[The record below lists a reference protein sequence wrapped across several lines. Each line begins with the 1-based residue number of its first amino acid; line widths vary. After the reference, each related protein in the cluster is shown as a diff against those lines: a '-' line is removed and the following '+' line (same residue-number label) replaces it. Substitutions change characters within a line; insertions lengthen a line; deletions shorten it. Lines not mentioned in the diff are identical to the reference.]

1 MKIFMI
7 KKIAV
12 ILYCLSVSIAQ
23 VGPAKSLHRNPP
35 RAWALT
41 NATIHTE
48 PGKTI
53 FNGTVL
59 IRNGIISSVGK
70 NVKIPLQT
78 TVVKMD
84 GKHIYAGFIE
94 SWMDVKSKKDTASLE
109 MHWNSNMRSHLKASE
124 FYTPNEK
131 ELDELRKLGFT
142 TVHLAPN
149 GGIYQGH
156 SSLVNINK
164 KPKVLSNDIAQ
175 VVEFKSGG
183 WGAKEYPTSLLGAI
197 AFIRQGLIDAK
208 WYDKAQEIISKYPD
222 GNEQI
227 EFDQSLSAIGNFL
240 KKGKPFVFETKNELY
255 IDRAYN
261 IANEFE
267 LKLWIRGNGYEYRR
281 LNQLNQEH
289 MIIPINYPAKPE
301 VANPHSALQYS
312 TQQLKHWDMAPD
324 NLKKLS
330 EKNIKYSLTS
340 SGLKNK
346 KDFRK
351 NLSKSIRRGL
361 NEADA
366 IASLTTVPAKAFGQ
380 SKRLGKIAPGYIA
393 NLVITNGNYFH
404 EDSKVQS
411 VWIEGSELQ
420 LSPDP
425 INHYAGLW
433 TFKERERTWVLDIDK
448 DELIFSAK
456 LIKDSISISVQ
467 NLSID
472 RDQISFTI
480 NDTAHFNNGAVRFI
494 GRIEKKGMSGKI
506 IYADNNRSSWTAQLD
521 SKKPSP
527 VFTMKKEKP
536 SKLEV
541 FSPEGAYGVDEKIIK
556 PKTILVD
563 DATIWTSGPDGVL
576 EGFDILFQNGR
587 VKQIAKNIYLNDK
600 NAIIIDGKGKHIT
613 PGLIDAHSHMAG
625 ESINEGFQNVTAEVR
640 MRDVID
646 PNDIAMYRA
655 LAGGLTTINL
665 LHGSANPIGGQS
677 VVMKL
682 RWGSFS
688 NDLIFNEASQAI
700 KFALGENVK
709 RKRSYGRYPET
720 RMGVEQVIRDAFSA
734 ARDYDKLW
742 NTYNKDAKL
751 QRTKL
756 PPRRDLELDALV
768 EILNGKRIVHAHSYR
783 QDEILMLT
791 RIAEDFGFTM
801 GTFQHVLEG
810 YKVAERLVEHGA
822 SASTFSDWWAYKF
835 EVIDA
840 IPFNGTLMAN
850 VGVNV
855 SFNSD
860 SDELARRMNLEAA
873 KAVKYGG
880 LSEEE
885 ALKMVTINPA
895 KQLKIDKYVGS
906 LEIGKDA
913 DFVLWSGHPL
923 SNYTV
928 CEQTWL
934 DGKQYFSQKKDVY
947 YRERDEKLRN
957 DLIQKILVSSESG
970 SSIIIPDSEDANK
983 YHTCNNDHDH
993 NHNHEG
999 GH

>member
-1 MKIFMI
+1 MNNFTI
-7 KKIAV
+7 KKLI
-12 ILYCLSVSIAQ
+12 ILIFCFGILSAQ
-23 VGPAKSLHRNPP
+23 VNPSKSLHRNPP
-35 RAWALT
+35 RTWALT

-59 IRNGIISSVGK
+59 IKNGIISSVGK

-78 TVVKMD
+78 TVIKME

-124 FYTPNEK
+124 YYSPNEK
-131 ELDELRKLGFT
+131 ELNELRELGFT
-142 TVHLAPN
+142 SAHLSLN
-149 GGIYQGH
+149 GGIFQGR

-175 VVEFKSGG
+175 AVEFKSGG

-197 AFIRQGLIDAK
+197 AFIRQGLIDAR
-208 WYDKAQEIISKYPD
+208 WYGKAQEVISKYPD

-227 EFDQSLSAIGNFL
+227 EFDQSLDALGSSLN
-240 KKGKPFVFETKNELY
+240 KGKPFIFETKNELY
-255 IDRAYN
+255 IDRAYD

-267 LKLWIRGNGYEYRR
+267 LKLWIKGNGYEYRR
-281 LNQLNQEH
+281 LNKLNQGY

-301 VANPHSALQYS
+301 VANPYSALQYS

-330 EKNIKYSLTS
+330 EKDIEYSLTS

-351 NLSKSIRRGL
+351 NLSKSIKRGFS
-361 NEADA
+361 EVDA
-366 IASLTTVPAKAFGQ
+366 LASLTTVPAKAFGQ

-393 NLVITNGNYFH
+393 NLVITNGNYFN

-411 VWIEGSELQ
+411 VWIEGNELQ
-420 LSPDP
+420 LSPEP

-433 TFKERERTWVLDIDK
+433 TLKEKERTWALDIDK
-448 DELIFSAK
+448 NELTFSGK
-456 LIKDSISISVQ
+456 LIKDSVSISLQ
-467 NLSID
+467 NLFIE

-480 NDTAHFNNGAVRFI
+480 NDTAHFNYGAVRFI
-494 GRIEKKGMSGKI
+494 GRVEKKGMSGKI
-506 IYADNNRSSWTAQLD
+506 IYADNNRSSWTAELD
-521 SKKPSP
+521 SKKSIPI
-527 VFTMKKEKP
+527 FEIKKEEA
-536 SKLEV
+536 SKLKV
-541 FSPEGAYGVDEKIIK
+541 FFPEGAYGIDEKIVK

-563 DATIWTSGPDGVL
+563 DATIWTSGSDGVL
-576 EGFDILFQNGR
+576 KGFDILFQNGK
-587 VKQIAKNIYLNDK
+587 VKKIAKNIYLNDK

-688 NDLIFNEASQAI
+688 NELIFNEASQAI

-734 ARDYDKLW
+734 ARDYSKSW
-742 NTYNKDAKL
+742 NTYNRDVKL

-768 EILNGKRIVHAHSYR
+768 EILDGKRIVHAHSYR

-810 YKVAERLVEHGA
+810 YKIAERLVEHGA

-840 IPFNGTLMAN
+840 IPYNGTLMAN

-923 SNYTV
+923 SNYTI
-928 CEQTWL
+928 CEQTWV
-934 DGKQYFSQKKDVY
+934 DGKQYFSQKKDTY
-947 YRERDEKLRN
+947 YKERDKKLRN
-957 DLIQKILVSSESG
+957 DLIQKILVSGESG
-970 SSIIIPDSEDANK
+970 SRVIIPDSEDANE
-983 YHTCNNDHDH
+983 YHTCNSDHYHDDK
-993 NHNHEG
+993 G

>member
-94 SWMDVKSKKDTASLE
+94 SWVDVKSKKDTASLE

-324 NLKKLS
+324 NLKKLR

-411 VWIEGSELQ
+411 VWIEGNELQ

>member
-366 IASLTTVPAKAFGQ
+366 IASLTTVPAKTFGQ